1 MIFEEKNNEELKIRK
16 ETIEAFVTVH
26 AENGSELCTDKLVPI
41 YEEYDKRNSPCEEK
55 AFRMIPRKFAT
66 NLLKFEGNTMI
77 PEEYFNEPEKRALND
92 FVKKNYVKS
101 AKVGGKTVYF
111 DLNPKIRR
119 YLINVLKHRN

>member
-1 MIFEEKNNEELKIRK
+1 MNVEKKSNEELKIRK
-16 ETIEAFVTVH
+16 ETIEAFATVH
-26 AENGSELCTDKLVPI
+26 AESGPELCADELVPI
-41 YEEYDKRNSPCEEK
+41 YEEYDTRNSLGEEK

-66 NLLKFEGNTMI
+66 NLLKFEGNSMI
-77 PEEYFNEPEKRALND
+77 PEEYFNESEKRALND
-92 FVKKNYVKS
+92 FVKKSYIKS